1 MVRRSTYQAVDE
13 LEVTGALAVAVSR
26 SVLGT
31 SSVGGV
37 LGHATVGIHGNEVHS
52 TVQTAL
58 YLVVS
63 IFLG

>member
-1 MVRRSTYQAVDE
+1 MVRRITYQAVDK

-37 LGHATVGIHGNEVHS
+37 LGHATVGVHGNKVHS

-58 YLVVS
+58 DLVIS
-63 IFLG
+63 IFMC

>member
-1 MVRRSTYQAVDE
+1 MVRRITYQAVDE

-37 LGHATVGIHGNEVHS
+37 LGHATVGVHGNKVHS
-52 TVQTAL
+52 TV
-58 YLVVS
+58 
-63 IFLG
+63 